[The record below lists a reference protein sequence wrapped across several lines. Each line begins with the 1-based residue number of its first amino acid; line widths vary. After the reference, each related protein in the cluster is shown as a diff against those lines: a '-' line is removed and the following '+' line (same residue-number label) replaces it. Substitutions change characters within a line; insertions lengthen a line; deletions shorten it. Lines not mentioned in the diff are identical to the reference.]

1 MRNNRCNQN
10 QRVNSK
16 NVLIFYIFVLF
27 FTLALNPGYVYVYG
41 REQNQEQAVKSNNSE
56 RAVSI
61 NIESII
67 QLVFGENPEVVAIR
81 YALEAAEFQF
91 KDFVRNL
98 SQFTPLL
105 LRSAIARDQRQNE
118 EGQVYSTRVGME
130 KEFFDGSSI
139 FTGVGHRG
147 HFGDTESGKGQ
158 FLETDITFPL
168 FGSYTTL
175 RRITNRSREENELL
189 NARLE
194 YVDTIRDN
202 IRMAQFNYIDLQ
214 TQLERMAMRK
224 ECIEAYKGFLT
235 IPRVQSNPVERQQ
248 IETAIQSEEADM
260 VVYDQILNNIL
271 IRLRFS
277 IGQEELLL
285 SQVNSFD
292 LYAKDY
298 YGKSYLSRTVDEL
311 LDEADRNDINIRV
324 LENARKSS
332 YEKKRLAEEGKW
344 DVFLDF
350 SAQYDINGDGTLRD
364 DNGYLIGLGLRITK
378 IDPVL
383 LGYSLSRA
391 VAEINKYTSLIRAQ
405 QLRTKNQIDREWFT
419 ARNRRKQFEEL
430 FASVESQRRVYL
442 QKRKDYA
449 EGKETIDNLI
459 DSRKQIMLTQMTL
472 SHSLEGLYSSI
483 SRLDH
488 ACGVYFTKLGIN
500 LEGFYEEERIP
511 GTKFS
516 IPFK

>member
-1 MRNNRCNQN
+1 MQNNRCNQN
-10 QRVNSK
+10 RRINSK
-16 NVLIFYIFVLF
+16 IVLFLYIFIVF
-27 FTLALNPGYVYVYG
+27 FTLALNPGFIYVYG
-41 REQNQEQAVKSNNSE
+41 QEQNQEQAVESKSSGGG
-56 RAVSI
+56 VSI

-105 LRSAIARDQRQNE
+105 FRSAVSRDQRQYE

-147 HFGDTESGKGQ
+147 NFGDAESGKGQ
-158 FLETDITFPL
+158 FLETAVTFPL
-168 FGSYTTL
+168 FGSNTTL

-194 YVDTIRDN
+194 YVDEIRDN
-202 IRMAQFNYIDLQ
+202 IRRAQFNYIDLL
-214 TQLERMAMRK
+214 THLERVAMRE
-224 ECIEAYKGFLT
+224 ECIKDYKGFLAL
-235 IPRVQSNPVERQQ
+235 PRVQSNPVERQQ

-260 VVYDQILNNIL
+260 IVYDEILNNTL

-277 IGQEELLL
+277 IGQEELSF

-298 YGKSYLSRTVDEL
+298 YGKSYLIRTVDEL
-311 LDEADRNDINIRV
+311 LAEANQNDINIRV

-344 DVFLDF
+344 DVFVDLN
-350 SAQYDINGDGTLRD
+350 AQYDINGDGSLRD
-364 DNGYLIGLGLRITK
+364 DNGYLMGLGFRITK

-391 VAEINKYTSLIRAQ
+391 VAEINKYNSLIRAQ
-405 QLRTKNQIDREWFT
+405 QLETKNQIDREWFM
-419 ARNRRKQFEEL
+419 ARNRRQQFEEL
-430 FASVESQRRVYL
+430 FASIESQRRVYL

-449 EGKETIDNLI
+449 EGNETIDNLI
-459 DSRKQIMLTQMTL
+459 DSRKLIMLTQMTL
-472 SHSLEGLYSSI
+472 THSLEGLYSSI
-483 SRLDH
+483 IRLDH

-500 LEGFYEEERIP
+500 LEGLYEEERVP
-511 GTKFS
+511 GTEFS
-516 IPFK
+516 IPFE

>member
-1 MRNNRCNQN
+1 MQNNSCNQN
-10 QRVNSK
+10 RRFNSQ
-16 NVLIFYIFVLF
+16 NVLILYISALF
-27 FTLALNPGYVYVYG
+27 FTLAFNPGFVYVYG
-41 REQNQEQAVKSNNSE
+41 QEQNNEQAVESKVSE
-56 RAVSI
+56 GGVSI

-105 LRSAIARDQRQNE
+105 FRSAVARDQRQYE
-118 EGQVYSTRVGME
+118 EGQVYSSRVGME

-147 HFGDTESGKGQ
+147 NFGDAESGKGQ

-168 FGSYTTL
+168 FGSNTTL
-175 RRITNRSREENELL
+175 RRITSRSREENELL

-214 TQLERMAMRK
+214 THLERVAMRN
-224 ECIEAYKGFLT
+224 ECIEDYKGFLA
-235 IPRVQSNPVERQQ
+235 IPRAESNPVERQQ
-248 IETAIQSEEADM
+248 IETAIQSEEADL
-260 VVYDQILNNIL
+260 VIYDQILNNIL

-277 IGQEELLL
+277 IGQEEISL

-311 LDEADRNDINIRV
+311 LEEADRNDINIRV

-344 DVFLDF
+344 DVFVDLN
-350 SAQYDINGDGTLRD
+350 AQYDINGDGSLRD
-364 DNGYLIGLGLRITK
+364 DNGYLMGLGLRITK

-391 VAEINKYTSLIRAQ
+391 AAEINKYNSLIRAQ

-419 ARNRRKQFEEL
+419 ARNRRQQFEEL
-430 FASVESQRRVYL
+430 YASVESQRRVYL

-449 EGKETIDNLI
+449 EGNETIDNLI

-472 SHSLEGLYSSI
+472 SHSLEGFYSSI
-483 SRLDH
+483 VRLDH
-488 ACGVYFTKLGIN
+488 ACGVYFSKLGIN
-500 LEGFYEEERIP
+500 LEGLYEEVRIP

-516 IPFK
+516 IPFE

>member
-1 MRNNRCNQN
+1 MQNNSCSQN
-10 QRVNSK
+10 RRGNTK
-16 NVLIFYIFVLF
+16 KVLILYIFVLF
-27 FTLALNPGYVYVYG
+27 FTLAFNPGFVYVYG
-41 REQNQEQAVKSNNSE
+41 QEQNPEQPVESKGSE
-56 RAVSI
+56 GGVSI

-81 YALEAAEFQF
+81 YALEAAEFQY

-105 LRSAIARDQRQNE
+105 FRQAIARDQRQYE

-147 HFGDTESGKGQ
+147 NFGDAESGKGQ

-168 FGSYTTL
+168 FGSNTTL

-202 IRMAQFNYIDLQ
+202 IRMAQFNYIDVL
-214 TQLERMAMRK
+214 THLERMAMRK
-224 ECIEAYKGFLT
+224 ECIEDYQGFLT
-235 IPRVQSNPVERQQ
+235 IPRAQSSPVERQQ
-248 IETAIQSEEADM
+248 IETAIQSEQADLI
-260 VVYDQILNNIL
+260 VFDEVLNNIL

-277 IGQEELLL
+277 IGQEEISL
-285 SQVNSFD
+285 SQVNSLD

-298 YGKSYLSRTVDEL
+298 YGKSYLGRTVDEL
-311 LDEADRNDINIRV
+311 LAEASRNDINIRV

-344 DVFLDF
+344 DVFVDLN
-350 SAQYDINGDGTLRD
+350 AQYDINGDGSLRD
-364 DNGYLIGLGLRITK
+364 DNGYLMGLGFRIKK

-391 VAEINKYTSLIRAQ
+391 VAEINKYNALIRAQ
-405 QLRTKNQIDREWFT
+405 QLEIKNQIDREWFM
-419 ARNRRKQFEEL
+419 ARNRRQQFEEL
-430 FASVESQRRVYL
+430 FASIESQRRVYL

-449 EGKETIDNLI
+449 EGNETIDNLI
-459 DSRKQIMLTQMTL
+459 DSRKLIMLTEMTL
-472 SHSLEGLYSSI
+472 THSLEGLYSSI
-483 SRLDH
+483 VRLDH

-500 LEGFYEEERIP
+500 LEGLYEEVRIP

-516 IPFK
+516 IPFE